1 MKHKKKKSR
10 AQKPSAWYALPFF
23 AAMAVLTV
31 VAFIIPLRPTQSLS
45 EKRNLA
51 QFPEFTPQ
59 ALISGSY
66 FDDINTWFSDTFPG
80 RESWLEVS
88 AAVSELHGWSDVVI
102 HGDIQA
108 GDPVPTVPAPG
119 ETTTEPAETE
129 PAETVTEA
137 TLPPET
143 TEAADFP
150 METIPP
156 PTIPIEQWG
165 GVDAGEDAEVYLNSV
180 IQVGDSAFI
189 YFSFSDYY
197 SSRYAKAVNKFADAV
212 QESGVNIISA
222 VPPTAV
228 GVMVENEF
236 MAKLKCS
243 PQDQVIDYINGSLN
257 ENVIGLDTYALLV
270 NHNSEY
276 IYFRTDHHWS
286 ALGAYYVYRGV
297 CASVGM
303 DPAALDSFE
312 VLDQG
317 EFKGSLY
324 YKCNQSSRLTLD
336 NVLAYKPAGEITT
349 MIYNENGYGFAYD
362 AVSDMSKSDLGSKY
376 MGFLAGDHPLVVITN
391 DSIPDAPNC
400 VLLKDSFGNCFAPFL
415 SQNYHNV
422 YVVDYRMYRA
432 MGMTAFVEEFD
443 IRDVIILPNLSAVQS
458 ENVIKL
464 LEYVL
469 R

>member
-10 AQKPSAWYALPFF
+10 PQKPSPWYSVPFF
-23 AAMAVLTV
+23 VVMAVLTV
-31 VAFIIPLRPTQSLS
+31 VAFIIPLRPTQSYS

-51 QFPEFTPQ
+51 EFPEFSVE
-59 ALISGSY
+59 ALASGSY
-66 FDDINTWFSDTFPG
+66 FDDITTWFSDTFPG

-108 GDPVPTVPAPG
+108 GDPIPVVPKPG
-119 ETTTEPAETE
+119 EGTEPEETE
-129 PAETVTEA
+129 PTEI
-137 TLPPET
+137 PET
-143 TEAADFP
+143 TEPLPSTEAPDFP

-156 PTIPIEQWG
+156 PTVPVEQWG

-189 YFSFSDYY
+189 YFSFSEYY
-197 SSRYAKAVNKFADAV
+197 CNRYIKIVNEFAEAVKD
-212 QESGVNIISA
+212 SDVNVVSA
-222 VPPTAV
+222 IPPTAV

-236 MAKLKCS
+236 MSKLNCS
-243 PQDQVIDYINGSLN
+243 PQDQVIDYINGSLS
-257 ENVIGLDTYALLV
+257 EDVIGLDTYALLV
-270 NHNSEY
+270 GHNDEY

-297 CASVGM
+297 CNSLGY
-303 DPAALDSFE
+303 DPAALDTFE
-312 VLDQG
+312 ELDQG

-324 YKCNQSSRLTLD
+324 YKCNQSSKLRTD
-336 NVLAYKPAGEITT
+336 NVMAYVPAGEITT

-362 AVSDMSKSDLGSKY
+362 AVSDMSHADKGSKY
-376 MGFLAGDHPLVVITN
+376 MGFLAGDHPLVTITN

-400 VLLKDSFGNCFAPFL
+400 VLVKDSFGNCFAPFL
-415 SQNYHNV
+415 SQTYHNV

-432 MGMTAFVEEFD
+432 MGMTQFVEDFD
-443 IRDVIILPNLSAVQS
+443 IQDVIILPNLSAVQS
-458 ENVIKL
+458 EAVIKL
-464 LEYVL
+464 LDYVL

>member
-10 AQKPSAWYALPFF
+10 PQKPSAWYALPFF

-31 VAFIIPLRPTQSLS
+31 VAFIIPLRPTQSFS

-51 QFPEFTPQ
+51 EFPEFSAE
-59 ALISGSY
+59 ALVSGSY

-80 RESWLEVS
+80 RESWLQLS
-88 AAVSELHGWSDVVI
+88 SAVSQLHGWSDVVI

-108 GDPVPTVPAPG
+108 GDPIPVVPKPG
-119 ETTTEPAETE
+119 ETTDQTEPTESVPEDTEPAET
-129 PAETVTEA
+129 TEA
-137 TLPPET
+137 T
-143 TEAADFP
+143 EAPDFP
-150 METIPP
+150 MQTIAP

-189 YFSFSDYY
+189 YFSFSEYY
-197 SSRYAKAVNKFADAV
+197 SGRYVKALNKFADAV
-212 QESGVNIISA
+212 SEAGVNVISA

-228 GVMVENEF
+228 GVMVEDEF
-236 MAKLKCS
+236 MSKLKCS
-243 PQDQVIDYINGSLN
+243 PQSDVIDYINGSLN
-257 ENVIGLDTYALLV
+257 DNVIGLDTYELLV
-270 NHNSEY
+270 GHNDEY

-297 CASVGM
+297 CRSVDM
-303 DPAALDSFE
+303 EPAALDTFE

-317 EFKGSLY
+317 DFRGSLY
-324 YKCNQSSRLTLD
+324 YQCNQSNKLVMD
-336 NVLAYKPAGEITT
+336 NVLAYIPAGEIST
-349 MIYNENGYGFAYD
+349 MIYNENGYGFPYD
-362 AVSDMSKSDLGSKY
+362 AVSDMSKSDVSAKY

-415 SQNYHNV
+415 SQNYHQV

-443 IRDVIILPNLSAVQS
+443 IRDVIILPNLSAIQS
-458 ENVIKL
+458 ENVIGL
-464 LEYVL
+464 LDYVL